1 MTLTLSAPAKVNLC
15 LEITDLRP
23 NGYHALDTIF
33 QSLALADTLQLQ
45 KGATQLQICDHVGQ
59 GLSVESNPQNL
70 VLRAQRMLEEY
81 LQKELPCQ
89 FQLHKYLPAG
99 GGLGG
104 GSSDAAT
111 TLVGLNLL
119 YELNL
124 TLPQL
129 NHLAQKLGADVAF
142 NLQPGTARG
151 TDLGQEISPLPFPQ
165 PLADWGVLLLAPPW
179 GMSTPTVYQA
189 WDRLEAD
196 LRRPASACA
205 PQMVK
210 LLENLPA
217 PVDSPAWIASF
228 LQLLRNDLQPAALQL
243 QPQLEG
249 VFRALEDWGCA
260 ATLLCGSGSTVMGL
274 LEPAARQRVELQPQ
288 LLESLQP
295 LGSSYLTHFIS
306 ER

>member
-129 NHLAQKLGADVAF
+129 NHLAQKLG
-142 NLQPGTARG
+142 
-151 TDLGQEISPLPFPQ
+151 
-165 PLADWGVLLLAPPW
+165 
-179 GMSTPTVYQA
+179 PT
-189 WDRLEAD
+189 
-196 LRRPASACA
+196 
-205 PQMVK
+205 
-210 LLENLPA
+210 
-217 PVDSPAWIASF
+217 
-228 LQLLRNDLQPAALQL
+228 
-243 QPQLEG
+243 
-249 VFRALEDWGCA
+249 
-260 ATLLCGSGSTVMGL
+260 
-274 LEPAARQRVELQPQ
+274 
-288 LLESLQP
+288 
-295 LGSSYLTHFIS
+295 
-306 ER
+306 